1 MSVSY
6 YDENAAA
13 FFADSVAA
21 KVDDLH
27 SRFLPLVRPT
37 GRILDAGCGSGRDS
51 LAFRQAGFEV
61 TAFDASAEMVR
72 LATRHA
78 GLAVIQ
84 MCFEDVD
91 WRDQFDGV
99 WACASLLHVPRADLP
114 AVVGK
119 LVAALRED
127 GVLFASF
134 KYGTEERD
142 HRGRRFTDLDERGLE
157 ALFDRQG
164 LRVIDLFATDDAR
177 PGREHERWVSAVG
190 RKKA

>member
-1 MSVSY
+1 MSIAY
-6 YDENAAA
+6 YNENAEA

-21 KVDDLH
+21 RADDLH
-27 SRFLPLVRPT
+27 ARFLPLVRPG
-37 GRILDAGCGSGRDS
+37 GRILDAGCGSGRDAR
-51 LAFRQAGFEV
+51 AFREAGFTV

-84 MCFEDVD
+84 MRFEDVE
-91 WRDQFDGV
+91 WRDRFDGV

-114 AVVGK
+114 AIVGR
-119 LVAALRED
+119 LVAALRQD

-142 HRGRRFTDLDERGLE
+142 HHGRRFTDLDEPGLK
-157 ALFDRQG
+157 ALFQG
-164 LRVIDLFATDDAR
+164 AGLSIVDMLVTNDVRA
-177 PGREHERWVSAVG
+177 GREHERWVSAVG
-190 RKKA
+190 RRTS